1 MREMCMLAVEN
12 SEHDV
17 AWETRTHRQRLP
29 GGRCVIHEELQVN
42 VITWMLSDEPA
53 LGSQEAGGFL
63 GTTRAKTLCNLFIC
77 SHIHILLITVLFP
90 GPCTC
95 TILQYLSPKLQTAIA
110 HSILNRFLSF
120 LECGL
125 AFI

>member
-1 MREMCMLAVEN
+1 MMEMCMLTVFN
-12 SEHDV
+12 SKHDV
-17 AWETRTHRQRLP
+17 AWEMRTHRRRLL
-29 GGRCVIHEELQVN
+29 GGRHVICEELQVN
-42 VITWMLSDEPA
+42 LIMWMLLDEPA
-53 LGSQEAGGFL
+53 PGSREAGGFL

-95 TILQYLSPKLQTAIA
+95 TILQYLSPKLQTAIT

-120 LECGL
+120 LGCGL